1 MMETLLHTTVF
12 LFCLAGVSYCSLH
25 NSAAFSNVPQDAKNA
40 DDINPRAAS
49 LGLRW
54 RAAAAW
60 RRLPSICRCRRR
72 SRLHV
77 RHTTLSPPSPTLGAL
92 ISPRAANSSLPLSLG
107 IGACVHGEQRTA
119 HALPHSPFSP
129 IPTQAALAVRP
140 NTDRDSSA
148 GLSLRASTSP
158 REKVTRAK

>member
-1 MMETLLHTTVF
+1 MYVSACQMMETLL
-12 LFCLAGVSYCSLH
+12 LQYEYSYLYF

-60 RRLPSICRCRRR
+60 RRLPSIGRCRRR

-77 RHTTLSPPSPTLGAL
+77 RHTTLSTPSPTLGAL

-119 HALPHSPFSP
+119 HELSHSPFSP
-129 IPTQAALAVRP
+129 TLTQAALAVRRHRRFRSRHESS
-140 NTDRDSSA
+140 DESSA
-148 GLSLRASTSP
+148 
-158 REKVTRAK
+158 